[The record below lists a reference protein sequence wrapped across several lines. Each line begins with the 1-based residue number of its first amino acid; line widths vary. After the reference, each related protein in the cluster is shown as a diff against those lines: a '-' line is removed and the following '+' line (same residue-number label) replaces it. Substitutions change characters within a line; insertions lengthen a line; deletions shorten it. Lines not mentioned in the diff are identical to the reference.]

1 MRNCVYPIVYKTH
14 EDINSL
20 RFIISISAYLLRISE
35 KMKIPILI
43 RLDIE
48 YADKIKQLREMG
60 FSPSEIM
67 RQAVNKSID
76 EKLSFAKKMIK

>member
-1 MRNCVYPIVYKTH
+1 
-14 EDINSL
+14 
-20 RFIISISAYLLRISE
+20 
-35 KMKIPILI
+35 MKIPILI

-76 EKLSFAKKMIK
+76 EKLSLAKKMVK